1 MKVEKISNNRARYT
15 FEVSVDEFK
24 HGLDYAFDQVK
35 EKVEIKG
42 FRKGHVPR
50 NIYESKFGV
59 ESLYEDALNH
69 VLHHKFQ
76 EAVKHDE
83 FEIVGDPKVNVDI
96 EKVTVANPFE
106 VSFEAPIKPEVDLGD
121 YKGLEVEEEILEV
134 TAEEI
139 DAEIEKKLQQNAS
152 LEPKVG
158 ALELGDTA
166 IFDFE
171 GFVDGVAFEGGKAE
185 NHELEIGSNQFIPG
199 FEEGMIGLNIGQSRD
214 VNVVFPENYHAEN
227 LKGKN
232 AVFKVVLHDI
242 KSKVS
247 PKLDDEWVKSLEGG
261 FETVEAYKQ
270 SISKQLLEDKK
281 QDFKNKVLETLLEKI
296 AAASKVDIPEEMIDF
311 EVNQNKKN
319 IENQAKQYGIDYDM
333 YLQLSGM
340 DKITFEDQ
348 LKVEAQKR
356 VLNSLLIEAIA
367 KKENIQVESDDVEK
381 RFEELSK
388 QYNMPVEEI
397 KKHISEETVKQDLA
411 FSKSLD
417 LIFDSRLQK

>member
-139 DAEIEKKLQQNAS
+139 DAEIEKNC
-152 LEPKVG
+152 
-158 ALELGDTA
+158 
-166 IFDFE
+166 
-171 GFVDGVAFEGGKAE
+171 
-185 NHELEIGSNQFIPG
+185 
-199 FEEGMIGLNIGQSRD
+199 
-214 VNVVFPENYHAEN
+214 
-227 LKGKN
+227 
-232 AVFKVVLHDI
+232 
-242 KSKVS
+242 
-247 PKLDDEWVKSLEGG
+247 
-261 FETVEAYKQ
+261 
-270 SISKQLLEDKK
+270 
-281 QDFKNKVLETLLEKI
+281 NK
-296 AAASKVDIPEEMIDF
+296 
-311 EVNQNKKN
+311 
-319 IENQAKQYGIDYDM
+319 
-333 YLQLSGM
+333 
-340 DKITFEDQ
+340 
-348 LKVEAQKR
+348 
-356 VLNSLLIEAIA
+356 
-367 KKENIQVESDDVEK
+367 
-381 RFEELSK
+381 
-388 QYNMPVEEI
+388 MPV
-397 KKHISEETVKQDLA
+397 
-411 FSKSLD
+411 
-417 LIFDSRLQK
+417 